1 MIITLTCPNCGETIS
16 IVHGRL
22 YHNRPKKGKNEV
34 RNDKKRK
41 SFKEKG
47 KESAKAKG

>member
-1 MIITLTCPNCGETIS
+1 MIISLTCPRCKEKIS

-22 YHNRPKKGKNEV
+22 YHHRPKEAKSEV

-47 KESAKAKG
+47 KESTKAKG